1 MRMMIKKEGNKNNNN
16 PIKLKRIPNIH
27 IYFHV
32 CLRGNYLTIVEELVN
47 ELSKSK
53 LLEACEFVKV
63 CVLGPKKDKEI
74 LWEYLSFSSSKFIIG
89 YESEDMTLFERPC
102 LGILRKDA
110 DIALK
115 KKEPFLC
122 LYLHSK
128 GVTRSGNQAVV
139 HWRQLMTFFLIRL
152 WEYCIRFLCDWNVEA
167 VGTLFLD
174 LPRPH
179 FSGNFWWTTDH
190 YLRLLPSKIGPSYDD
205 PEMWI
210 AKQASFFI
218 SLFQHPRPLY
228 FESIPPTLYRNLP
241 LQYVIVRD
249 SLCDWKSSSQSP
261 FPFPLLP
268 SSYDG
273 SFKMYFGNSPLKGK
287 HHNQNDEND
296 ENDENY
302 ENYENYENDENDEND
317 ENYELYHVYTPSRYL
332 FGVWPTLDVNPL
344 WIIDEKSMELIY
356 FTPPSKPFYFA
367 PTFTLSSISSIW
379 SLHPRRNILKYV
391 QKHVETSF
399 KPFCAFSV
407 KYNTSTDKPR
417 DIFNIEKES
426 FSTLLKNEKDV
437 DIQYVTT
444 ETTVPMPVG
453 WCISWKENDKRQTVY
468 LSNHQIFFIIR

>member
-1 MRMMIKKEGNKNNNN
+1 MIKDEDNINNNN
-16 PIKLKRIPNIH
+16 INLKRFPNIH

-32 CLRGNYLTIVEELVN
+32 CLRGNYLKIVKELVN
-47 ELSKSK
+47 ELSTSGLIK
-53 LLEACEFVKV
+53 ACEFVKV
-63 CVLGPKKDKEI
+63 CVLGPKEDKEI
-74 LWEYLSFSSSKFIIG
+74 LWKYLSFSSSKFIIA

-110 DIALK
+110 DEALK

-128 GVTRSGNQAVV
+128 GVTRSGNQAVI

-152 WEYCIRFLCDWNVEA
+152 WEYCTRFLCDWNVEA

-210 AKQASFFI
+210 AKKASFFI

-228 FESIPPTLYRNLP
+228 FECIPPSLYRNLP

-249 SLCDWKSSSQSP
+249 SFYDWKSSSQSP

-268 SSYDG
+268 SNYDG
-273 SFKMYFGNSPLKGK
+273 SFKMYFGNCVLKGK

-296 ENDENY
+296 ENY
-302 ENYENYENDENDEND
+302 K
-317 ENYELYHVYTPSRYL
+317 LYQLYTPSRYL
-332 FGVWPTLDVNPL
+332 FGVWPTLEVNPL
-344 WIIDEKSMELIY
+344 WIFDEKSMDVVYCIP
-356 FTPPSKPFYFA
+356 TMKPFYFA
-367 PTFTLSSISSIW
+367 PTFILSSILSIW
-379 SLHPRRNILKYV
+379 SLHPRRNILKHV
-391 QKHVETSF
+391 QKHVNTSS

-407 KYNTSTDKPR
+407 KDNIPTDIP
-417 DIFNIEKES
+417 IIEKGNIP
-426 FSTLLKNEKDV
+426 LIPKNEKENNN
-437 DIQYVTT
+437 DIQNDSVG
-444 ETTVPMPVG
+444 TTVPVG
-453 WCISWKENDKRQTVY
+453 WCISWKENDIRQTVY